1 MMQLKIQIPGEVFID
16 EPVQK
21 LIAEAQNGFF
31 CLEPR
36 HIDFVAALVPGLIT
50 YLTADGAERIL
61 ATDEGILVKCG
72 QELLISTFSAIR
84 GKELDTLRQSVSNY
98 FDTQNEEE
106 RLARAA
112 VARLEAGIVRRFID
126 MEKLS

>member
-1 MMQLKIQIPGEVFID
+1 MMQLKVQVPGEIFID
-16 EPVQK
+16 EAVQK
-21 LIAEAQNGFF
+21 IIAEAQNGFF

-50 YLTADGAERIL
+50 YLAEDGAERIL

-72 QELLISTFSAIR
+72 REVLISTFSAVR
-84 GKELDTLRQSVSNY
+84 GKDLDTLRQTLTTY
-98 FDTQNEEE
+98 FDEQNEEE

-112 VARLEAGIVRRFID
+112 AARLEAGIVRRFID
-126 MEKLS
+126 MEKLP